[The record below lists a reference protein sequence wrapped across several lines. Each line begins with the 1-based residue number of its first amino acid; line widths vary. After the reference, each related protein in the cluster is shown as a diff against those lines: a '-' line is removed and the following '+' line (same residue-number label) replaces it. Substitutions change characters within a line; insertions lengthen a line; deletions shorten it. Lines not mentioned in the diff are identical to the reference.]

1 MTEPKPIE
9 ILIVPVVEAMVEP
22 VSEYGGV
29 VVLPYRT
36 TWGWPVDWLA
46 GCRQKVCQVQ
56 CSSSLLTP
64 VCSLVT
70 PTCSLQAQIL
80 CSPAGELGPGVPH
93 NPRKAIEL
101 YQKVCDEGDSMSC
114 FTLASMLL
122 RGDKISKEADN
133 VSPQE
138 ARGVV
143 PLEQRTNE
151 ANRAR
156 KANDTK
162 PIPRDP
168 KRAEELLLRACIT
181 GSHATSCHNLAVMYT
196 HGDDG
201 VPADPLK
208 AEEFQQKT
216 DEMVRQFG
224 GFF

>member
-1 MTEPKPIE
+1 MTPPIRY
-9 ILIVPVVEAMVEP
+9 P
-22 VSEYGGV
+22 
-29 VVLPYRT
+29 
-36 TWGWPVDWLA
+36 
-46 GCRQKVCQVQ
+46 
-56 CSSSLLTP
+56 
-64 VCSLVT
+64 
-70 PTCSLQAQIL
+70 PTCMYQMLMTGKGGIQYDRAEAYRNFDRACRAGHGGACHLQAQIL
-80 CSPAGELGPGVPH
+80 CSPAGELGKGVPH
-93 NPRKAIEL
+93 NPRKAIDL

-122 RGDKISKEADN
+122 RGAQVSKEADN
-133 VSPQE
+133 VSPEE
-138 ARGVV
+138 ARGVAPV
-143 PLEQRTNE
+143 AKRTNE
-151 ANRAR
+151 ADRSR
-156 KANDTK
+156 KENDTK